1 MPATDV
7 DVDDPA
13 DPRLVDYRSL
23 TDSDLRV
30 RHEEAAGVF
39 IAEGPLVVRELIA
52 SAYDVR
58 SVLVNAGQRSALADV
73 LDELDAPVYVAS
85 QRVIDSVA
93 GFHLHRG
100 ALACGRR
107 RTEPAVD
114 DLLSDD
120 LVAGAGLVAVLE
132 RVNDHENLGALY
144 RNARALGVDAVVLCP
159 ECCDPLYR
167 RSVRVSMGHVLHVPT
182 ARVPSTAEAISALR
196 ARGFTVVALTPQD
209 DAEPVDVLRDP
220 ALGPVALLIGAEGP
234 GLRPET
240 IAGADRRVRVP
251 MSDGVDSLNVATAA
265 AIAFH
270 EVGHSRQL
278 TAEGIR

>member
-1 MPATDV
+1 MSV
-7 DVDDPA
+7 EEVVDDPD
-13 DPRLVDYRSL
+13 DPRVADYRAL

-30 RHEEAAGVF
+30 RHEEATGVF
-39 IAEGPLVVRELIA
+39 IAEGPLVVRELVA

-58 SVLVNAGQRSALADV
+58 SVLVTPAQRAALADV
-73 LDELDAPVYVAS
+73 LDDLDAPVLVAA
-85 QRVIDSVA
+85 QRVIDAVA

-107 RTEPAVD
+107 RAER
-114 DLLSDD
+114 D
-120 LVAGAGLVAVLE
+120 LVDVLAGARLVAVLE

-182 ARVPSTAEAISALR
+182 ARASSTAGAIAELR
-196 ARGFTVVALTPQD
+196 ERGFTVVALTPQP

-220 ALGPVALLIGAEGP
+220 TLGPVALLVGAEGP

-240 IAGADRRVRVP
+240 IAAADRCVRIP
-251 MSDGVDSLNVATAA
+251 MAHGVDSLNVAAAA
-265 AIAFH
+265 AIAFY
-270 EVGHSRQL
+270 EAGCARR
-278 TAEGIR
+278 TATGGAP